1 MSDNPLP
8 CGCAVV
14 GTEQIDPHSG
24 HIYYENMHVKHCDMH
39 ANAADELARLQAIEA
54 DRDAW
59 RQALQ
64 SLTPGGSEFTKPH
77 ECSNFVRDRNNRQ
90 WETIK
95 RQKQERDELAAAL
108 EKGT

>member
-1 MSDNPLP
+1 MSDTAFEDRFYRHHSWCSIKHKNGSCD
-8 CGCAVV
+8 CGLYDA
-14 GTEQIDPHSG
+14 Q
-24 HIYYENMHVKHCDMH
+24 KK
-39 ANAADELARLQAIEA
+39 LARLQAIEVE
-54 DRDAW
+54 RDAW

-77 ECSNFVRDRNNRQ
+77 ECSNFVRDRNKRQ

-108 EKGT
+108 EKGAR